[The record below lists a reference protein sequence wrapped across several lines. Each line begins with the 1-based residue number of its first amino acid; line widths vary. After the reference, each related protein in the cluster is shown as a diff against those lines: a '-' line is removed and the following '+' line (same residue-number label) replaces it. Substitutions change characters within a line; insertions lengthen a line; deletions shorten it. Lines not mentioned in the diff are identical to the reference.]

1 MTAEHRKSLVT
12 KIANPHRMGPV
23 DARPAGNR
31 EIASN
36 EKGDGGGLEIEMEV
50 IAMELLFQDSANA
63 AQPMKDSNVAI
74 RKIIEL
80 AAGRQSRANENWP
93 RATIRTGLPST

>member
-1 MTAEHRKSLVT
+1 MRKTGSCSESKRAEGMTAELRKSLVT
-12 KIANPHRMGPV
+12 KIANPHRMGPA

-36 EKGDGGGLEIEMEV
+36 EKGDGEGLGIEMEA

-63 AQPMKDSNVAI
+63 AQP
-74 RKIIEL
+74 
-80 AAGRQSRANENWP
+80 
-93 RATIRTGLPST
+93 

>member
-12 KIANPHRMGPV
+12 KIANPHRMGPA

-36 EKGDGGGLEIEMEV
+36 EKGDGGGLGIEMEV
-50 IAMELLFQDSANA
+50 IAVELLFQDSANA
-63 AQPMKDSNVAI
+63 AQP
-74 RKIIEL
+74 
-80 AAGRQSRANENWP
+80 
-93 RATIRTGLPST
+93 